1 MSSRPHSSTARWI
14 ISSGTPGWVRSPA
27 KATVAPA
34 ISAAACS
41 ATSPSRSLTRTLP
54 PCSARSSAVARP
66 MPRAEPVTMAT
77 LSSRTPMGLLLRTV
91 VSGGRGARRPARRDS
106 QPHAPDR
113 PRVAAVLELGDAG
126 AEVPRRRRAAGRG
139 QAHPDGAGAG
149 EALHAVQ
156 ASSARAQGERDAAR
170 PLRHGSHTGDAEDG
184 AATREDRP
192 VIAVVLGVDAV
203 AVARHEDAGPR
214 LGEAV
219 AARAARETGRPA
231 PPRSHPP
238 AP

>member
-1 MSSRPHSSTARWI
+1 MSRRPQASTVAWTSR
-14 ISSGTPGWVRSPA
+14 SGVSPLVRSPE
-27 KATVAPA
+27 KATVSPW
-34 ISAAACS
+34 ISFDASS
-41 ATSPSRSLTRTLP
+41 ATSPSRSLTRTLA
-54 PCSARSSAVARP
+54 PCSARSSAVARRL
-66 MPRAEPVTMAT
+66 PRAEPVTMAT
-77 LSSRTPMGLLLRTV
+77 LSSRTPMGLLLQTV
-91 VSGGRGARRPARRDS
+91 VSGARDARSPARRDS

-126 AEVPRRRRAAGRG
+126 GEVPRRRRAAGRG

-203 AVARHEDAGPR
+203 AVARHE
-214 LGEAV
+214 
-219 AARAARETGRPA
+219 
-231 PPRSHPP
+231 
-238 AP
+238 